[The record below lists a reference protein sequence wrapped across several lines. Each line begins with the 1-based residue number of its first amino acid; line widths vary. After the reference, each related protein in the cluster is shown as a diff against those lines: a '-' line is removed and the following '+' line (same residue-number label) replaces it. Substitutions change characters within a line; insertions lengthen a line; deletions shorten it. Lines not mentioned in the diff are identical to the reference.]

1 MTAPGSGRDSAS
13 AGRWVTEVIPSSLER
28 VDTADD
34 TAAEWMSRR
43 YRSPHAAF
51 VRLNM
56 VTTLTGSSAG
66 EDGSSTSISSR
77 VDRMILGA
85 IRREADVVV
94 VGAETVRA
102 EGSVLPKTAR
112 LAIVT
117 ASGAL
122 GGGSLRRRDGREAP
136 PALLLCRPEH
146 ATRVAAAIGDAPA
159 EVVAVP
165 SSDSPGEDAARLHP
179 ADIVRALRERG
190 LSRIV
195 CEGGA
200 GLATQFVQSGVVD
213 EVCVTVSPFLEPV
226 HHPFLSLATP
236 VASEVTGM
244 LVDDA
249 GFSYRRLTI
258 RR

>member
-1 MTAPGSGRDSAS
+1 MTADGSVPASAP
-13 AGRWVTEVIPSSLER
+13 AGRWLTEVIPTSLER
-28 VDTADD
+28 ID
-34 TAAEWMSRR
+34 TAADTAAVWMARR
-43 YRSPHAAF
+43 YRRPQAAF

-56 VTTLTGSSAG
+56 VTTLTGSSTG
-66 EDGSSTSISSR
+66 EDGSSSSISSR

-85 IRREADVVV
+85 IRREADAVV

-117 ASGAL
+117 ASGDL
-122 GGGSLRRRDGREAP
+122 GDGSLVRRDGREAA
-136 PALLLCRPEH
+136 PALVLCRPEH
-146 ATRVAAAIGDAPA
+146 AGRVTAAIGDAPA

-165 SSDSPGEDAARLHP
+165 SSDPPREDAARLHP
-179 ADIVRALRERG
+179 ADIVRVLRARG
-190 LSRIV
+190 LRRIV

-200 GLATQFVQSGVVD
+200 GLATQFVESGVVD
-213 EVCVTVSPFLEPV
+213 EVCVTVSPFLAPV
-226 HHPFLSLATP
+226 HHPFLSLATS
-236 VASEVTGM
+236 VASEVAGM

-249 GFSYRRLTI
+249 GFSYRRLAI

>member
-1 MTAPGSGRDSAS
+1 MSGSVHASAP
-13 AGRWVTEVIPSSLER
+13 AGRWVTEVIPSSFER
-28 VDTADD
+28 VDTTDD
-34 TAAEWMSRR
+34 SAAEWMSRR
-43 YRSPHAAF
+43 YRRAERAF

-56 VTTLTGSSAG
+56 VTTLTGSSTGA
-66 EDGSSTSISSR
+66 DGSSTSISSR

-117 ASGAL
+117 ATGDL
-122 GGGSLRRRDGREAP
+122 GDGSLRRRDGREAP

-146 ATRVAAAIGDAPA
+146 ADRVTAAVGDAPA

-165 SSDSPGEDAARLHP
+165 SSGAPGEDATRLHP
-179 ADIVRALRERG
+179 VDVVRALQARG
-190 LSRIV
+190 LRRIV

-200 GLATQFVQSGVVD
+200 GLATQFVASGMVD

-226 HHPFLSLATP
+226 HHPFLSLAASVP
-236 VASEVTGM
+236 SEVAGM